1 MDGQE
6 VVGRLNATIA
16 RSEIDLEQ
24 TLLQT
29 ARKSL
34 ILDWP
39 AVSERSESNG
49 EMSEWLKEHAWTLL
63 WRFAMACCRFRLLLQ
78 IRGLSCERATSV
90 DRCKH
95 PLISPDRQGHVT

>member
-6 VVGRLNATIA
+6 VVGRLNAT
-16 RSEIDLEQ
+16 EIDLEH

-29 ARKSL
+29 ARNSL

-49 EMSEWLKEHAWTLL
+49 EMSEWLK
-63 WRFAMACCRFRLLLQ
+63 
-78 IRGLSCERATSV
+78 
-90 DRCKH
+90 
-95 PLISPDRQGHVT
+95 